1 MPNTL
6 FTKAIVRIHFT
17 NTTEG
22 QMNKQSPVD
31 YLVTEIE
38 KIGFSSNNI
47 LEFYDTVNI
56 AKEMEA
62 ENNQERL
69 IKESNPGL
77 FNSPYAIEPTPKITR
92 EEVWMKAWVC
102 IGASITCHETT
113 TATKWADKCLD
124 AFDER
129 FSNKGG
135 HHESK

>member
-1 MPNTL
+1 
-6 FTKAIVRIHFT
+6 
-17 NTTEG
+17 
-22 QMNKQSPVD
+22 MNKQSPVESIMSQKQSPVEWLEQEFKKNGV
-31 YLVTEIE
+31 YLSDHYWNCFEH
-38 KIGFSSNNI
+38 
-47 LEFYDTVNI
+47 

-92 EEVWMKAWVC
+92 EEVWMNAWVC

>member
-1 MPNTL
+1 
-6 FTKAIVRIHFT
+6 
-17 NTTEG
+17 
-22 QMNKQSPVD
+22 MNKQSPVD

-38 KIGFSSNNI
+38 KIGFSSNNT
-47 LEFYDTVNI
+47 LEFYDTVQV

-92 EEVWMKAWVC
+92 EEVWMKAWCAVAN
-102 IGASITCHETT
+102 ASNC
-113 TATKWADKCLD
+113 ATSESARNWADKCLIE
-124 AFDER
+124 FDKR
-129 FSNKGG
+129 FGKKGG